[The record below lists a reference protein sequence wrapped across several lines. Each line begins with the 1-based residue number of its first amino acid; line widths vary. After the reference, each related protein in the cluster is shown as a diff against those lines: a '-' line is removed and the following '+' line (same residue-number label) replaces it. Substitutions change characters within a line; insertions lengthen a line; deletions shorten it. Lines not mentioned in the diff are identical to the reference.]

1 MRSTIILLLVTFGFF
16 GIAQNPNQIN
26 TLELE
31 PGNTGL
37 TTKNLFNDSLSS
49 SFCIIIKNEVKAHK
63 HMKHSEHVIV
73 QSGEAVMRLG
83 EKEFN
88 IKEGDVIFIPKGTV
102 HSVIVKGKKSLKVLS
117 IQSPYFDGSDRVMSE

>member
-1 MRSTIILLLVTFGFF
+1 MRSTIIILFVTLGFCSF
-16 GIAQNPNQIN
+16 AQNPNQIN

-102 HSVIVKGKKSLKVLS
+102 HSVIVKGKKPLKVLS
-117 IQSPYFDGSDRVMSE
+117 IQSPYFDGSDRVMAE

>member
-1 MRSTIILLLVTFGFF
+1 MKVAFVVLLTVFGL
-16 GIAQNPNQIN
+16 GVKAQNPNMIN

-31 PGNTGL
+31 PGGGGITN
-37 TTKNLFNDSLSS
+37 KNLFNDSLSS

-63 HMKHSEHVIV
+63 HIKHSEHVIV

-102 HSVIVKGKKSLKVLS
+102 HAVIVKGKKPLKVLS
-117 IQSPYFDGSDRVMSE
+117 IQTPYFDGNDRVMME

>member
-102 HSVIVKGKKSLKVLS
+102 HSVIVKGKKPLKVLS

>member
-1 MRSTIILLLVTFGFF
+1 MRAGIVVLVMVI
-16 GIAQNPNQIN
+16 GICAKAQHPNQVN
-26 TLELE
+26 TLEIE
-31 PGNTGL
+31 GNNTGVFN
-37 TTKNLFNDSLSS
+37 KGLFNDSLASS
-49 SFCIIIKNEVKAHK
+49 SLIIIKNEVKAHK

-102 HSVIVKGKKSLKVLS
+102 HSVIVKGKKPLKVIS
-117 IQSPYFDGSDRVMSE
+117 IQAPYFDGNDRVMME

>member
-1 MRSTIILLLVTFGFF
+1 MRSTIIILFVTLGFCSF
-16 GIAQNPNQIN
+16 AQNPNQIN

-63 HMKHSEHVIV
+63 HIKHSEHVIV

-102 HSVIVKGKKSLKVLS
+102 HSVIVKGKKPLKVLS

>member
-1 MRSTIILLLVTFGFF
+1 MKAGSVLLFMLLWFCTN
-16 GIAQNPNQIN
+16 AQNPNMIN

-37 TTKNLFNDSLSS
+37 TNKNLFNDSLCS
-49 SFCIIIKNEVKAHK
+49 SFCIIVKNEVKGHK

-73 QSGEAVMRLG
+73 QSGEGVMRLG

-102 HSVIVKGKKSLKVLS
+102 HSVIVKGKKPLKVLS
-117 IQSPYFDGSDRVMSE
+117 IQAPYFDGSDRVMAE

>member
-1 MRSTIILLLVTFGFF
+1 MKRILFGFLITMSF
-16 GIAQNPNQIN
+16 CANAQNPQLIN
-26 TLELE
+26 TLEIE

-37 TTKNLFNDSLSS
+37 TSKNLFNDSLSS
-49 SFCIIIKNEVKAHK
+49 SFCLIIKNEVKGHK

-83 EKEFN
+83 EKEFT

-102 HSVIVKGKKSLKVLS
+102 HSVIVKGKKPLKVLS
-117 IQSPYFDGSDRVMSE
+117 ILSPFFNGDDRVMVE